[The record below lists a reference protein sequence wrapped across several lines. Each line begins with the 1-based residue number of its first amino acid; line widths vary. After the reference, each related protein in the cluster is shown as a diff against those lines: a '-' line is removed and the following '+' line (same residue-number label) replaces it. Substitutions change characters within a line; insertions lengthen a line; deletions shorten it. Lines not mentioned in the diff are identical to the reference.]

1 MIDDLEE
8 VRDQHRVI
16 LRHAGITET
25 AEAADGRQAIELLTD
40 PANQFDLILCDLQM
54 PRLDGVETI
63 RALSYMGVQGAV
75 AVLSVEEEQVMAG
88 AGFLAEAHGLH
99 YIGSLAKPLT
109 REKLDEILQRM
120 REPPAAEPAG
130 GVPRHPTA
138 ADVARGLDDDEFA
151 LFYQP
156 QLHMQSGRLHGVE
169 ALIRWRHPTRGLLTA
184 NSFMPAVHDSNALL
198 VRIADFIVD
207 RTTAFAARWR
217 ARGRHEPVAMN
228 LPGAAMEILEFPERL
243 EALAAKLDL
252 PHEALRVEVSEQ
264 EVAADA
270 MLIVDV
276 AARLRLKRFGVSID
290 QFGGSE
296 FGLQHLSHLPV
307 NEVKLTPAMVQGC
320 ATTPTKQ
327 AMLDATLTLAGHRKM
342 LVVAEGVRHRADWE
356 YLRAAGC
363 HAGQGNYIVRALG
376 QEMLDEWVGR
386 W

>member
-120 REPPAAEPAG
+120 REPAAAEPAG
-130 GVPRHPTA
+130 GVPCHPTA

-156 QLHMQSGRLHGVE
+156 QLHMQ
-169 ALIRWRHPTRGLLTA
+169 
-184 NSFMPAVHDSNALL
+184 
-198 VRIADFIVD
+198 
-207 RTTAFAARWR
+207 
-217 ARGRHEPVAMN
+217 
-228 LPGAAMEILEFPERL
+228 
-243 EALAAKLDL
+243 
-252 PHEALRVEVSEQ
+252 
-264 EVAADA
+264 
-270 MLIVDV
+270 
-276 AARLRLKRFGVSID
+276 
-290 QFGGSE
+290 
-296 FGLQHLSHLPV
+296 
-307 NEVKLTPAMVQGC
+307 
-320 ATTPTKQ
+320 
-327 AMLDATLTLAGHRKM
+327 
-342 LVVAEGVRHRADWE
+342 
-356 YLRAAGC
+356 
-363 HAGQGNYIVRALG
+363 
-376 QEMLDEWVGR
+376 
-386 W
+386 